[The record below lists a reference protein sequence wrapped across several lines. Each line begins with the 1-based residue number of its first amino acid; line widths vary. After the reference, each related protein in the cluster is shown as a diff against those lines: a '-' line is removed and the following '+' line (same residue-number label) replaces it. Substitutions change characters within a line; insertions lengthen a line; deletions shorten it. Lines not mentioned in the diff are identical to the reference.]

1 MQRRS
6 QTKDMGEMYVTWWND
21 TGWLKSVL
29 CVSVNSRA
37 KEDASQHVGGR
48 KRVSVKLTVDRGM
61 N

>member
-1 MQRRS
+1 MQRGS

-37 KEDASQHVGGR
+37 KEGASQHVGG
-48 KRVSVKLTVDRGM
+48 
-61 N
+61 